1 MAALPLVRPAC
12 AARGCLACEGGSE
25 AAEGWGPHRPC
36 FVPCRSWQER
46 EVVKLP
52 VVGLAAPGV
61 LPPTPFLA
69 PQQVPWQL
77 CPYSVKGQQV
87 TAVAVFN

>member
-1 MAALPLVRPAC
+1 M
-12 AARGCLACEGGSE
+12 
-25 AAEGWGPHRPC
+25 
-36 FVPCRSWQER
+36 
-46 EVVKLP
+46 VKLP